1 LSRAGRFRARVEVR
15 PARPEDVSELVD
27 IENASFA
34 TDRLDRRALRY
45 AIRSPTI
52 LACVAAEPE
61 NGKVLGYALVQIRRG
76 SAFGWLTSLAVRPDS
91 QGGGLGRQLIE
102 AAERAAREAGRARI
116 RLEVRADNAPARKLY
131 EEAGYARGDELP
143 DYYEDGAAA
152 LRYEKTLA

>member
-1 LSRAGRFRARVEVR
+1 MR
-15 PARPEDVSELVD
+15 PARPEDVSELVE

-52 LACVAAEPE
+52 LARVAAEADSGE
-61 NGKVLGYALVQIRRG
+61 VVGYALLQIRRG
-76 SAFGWLTSLAVRPDS
+76 SALGWLTSLAVRPDS
-91 QGGGLGRQLIE
+91 QGGGLGRQLVE
-102 AAERAAREAGRARI
+102 AAEGAAREAGRERI
-116 RLEVRADNAPARKLY
+116 RLEVRADNAPAQRLY
-131 EEAGYARGDELP
+131 REAGYIRTDELP